1 MGQIDTDGQTDG
13 CSVGECPPQE
23 HNNSLRLAKSPTVQL
38 ADNEVNSLI
47 PDVADSSPSSGT
59 TGSPMPVSISQIE
72 HFRRIRRLDFVFGEL
87 TREREF
93 IYQVH
98 NIDHTHQLSQWQAA
112 SGGISPSLLAA
123 HNKKTRYTHTN
134 RKKCKNKK
142 TRKINVTYLH
152 KTLVHSQ

>member
-1 MGQIDTDGQTDG
+1 MPGAATPGKYGARCMGQIDTDGQTDG

-87 TREREF
+87 PVEALAHRCWPPITKK
-93 IYQVH
+93 H
-98 NIDHTHQLSQWQAA
+98 DTHILTEKSAKT
-112 SGGISPSLLAA
+112 
-123 HNKKTRYTHTN
+123 KKRA
-134 RKKCKNKK
+134 K
-142 TRKINVTYLH
+142 
-152 KTLVHSQ
+152 